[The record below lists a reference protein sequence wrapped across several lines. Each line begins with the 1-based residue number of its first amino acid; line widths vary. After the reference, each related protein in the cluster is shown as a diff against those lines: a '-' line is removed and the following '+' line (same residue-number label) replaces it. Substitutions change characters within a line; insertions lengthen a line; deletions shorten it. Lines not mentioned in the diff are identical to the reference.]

1 MALDAIASGAAAG
14 TAAGPGYGTL
24 IGAGIGAIGSLA
36 GGLISAKAA
45 DKASARQAAATR
57 AALEFQKQRYAEAQT
72 NLNPYIQ
79 TGTQAL
85 GDYAGLVR
93 GMVQPDYTYEQK
105 PFEFSVGSDPGAQYA
120 MQQAAQALNAS
131 SIARGAVGGG
141 AAKSLQSAIQNK
153 AMESFGQGF
162 DRWKSESEMR
172 RTQAD
177 NAYNR
182 ANQYQLDRIK
192 ATGAVAGAGQ
202 SAAESLSGTGTQAST
217 NIGNTLGSLG
227 SAQAAGAA
235 GYGNALAQGISGLAS
250 GLGSG
255 ISQRAGQQDAE
266 SWIRK
271 LLAPGVSGGVA
282 APNDFGNA

>member
-1 MALDAIASGAAAG
+1 MALEAIAGGAAAG

-24 IGAGIGAIGSLA
+24 IGAGIGALGSLA
-36 GGLISAKAA
+36 GGIIGAKASDA
-45 DKASARQAAATR
+45 ASARQARALE
-57 AALEFQKQRYAEAQT
+57 AALAFQKQRYAEAQA
-72 NLNPYIQ
+72 NLDPYIK

-85 GDYAGLVR
+85 GDYAGLVQ
-93 GMVQPDYTYEQK
+93 GMVQPEYTYQQK

-120 MQQAAQALNAS
+120 MQQAAQAINAS
-131 SIARGAVGGG
+131 SLARGAVGGG

-202 SAAESLSGTGTQAST
+202 SAAESLSGTGTHAST

-255 ISQRAGQQDAE
+255 ISQRAGYGDTQE
-266 SWIRK
+266 WIKK
-271 LLAPGVSGGVA
+271 LLQPGVSGGVA
-282 APNDFGNA
+282 SPDFGNA

>member
-1 MALDAIASGAAAG
+1 MALEAIAGGAGAG

-24 IGAGIGAIGSLA
+24 IGAGIGALGSLA
-36 GGLISAKAA
+36 GGIIGAKAA
-45 DKASARQAAATR
+45 DAASARQARALE
-57 AALEFQKQRYAEAQT
+57 AALAFQRQRYAEAQT
-72 NLNPYIQ
+72 NLNPYIN

-85 GDYAGLVR
+85 GDYAGLVQ
-93 GMVQPDYTYEQK
+93 GMAQPEYTYQQK
-105 PFEFSVGSDPGAQYA
+105 PFEFSIGSDPGAQYA
-120 MQQAAQALNAS
+120 MQQAAQAINAS

-153 AMESFGQGF
+153 ARESFGQGF

-202 SAAESLSGTGTQAST
+202 SAAENLAGTGTHAST

-282 APNDFGNA
+282 SPDFGNA

>member
-1 MALDAIASGAAAG
+1 MALEAIAGGAAAG

-24 IGAGIGAIGSLA
+24 IGAGIGALGSLA
-36 GGLISAKAA
+36 GGIIGAKASDA
-45 DKASARQAAATR
+45 ASARQARALE
-57 AALEFQKQRYAEAQT
+57 AALAFQKQRYAEAQA
-72 NLNPYIQ
+72 NLDPYIK

-85 GDYAGLVR
+85 GDYAGLVQ

-105 PFEFSVGSDPGAQYA
+105 PFEFSIGSDPGAQYA
-120 MQQAAQALNAS
+120 MQQAAQAINAS
-131 SIARGAVGGG
+131 SLARGAVGGG

-162 DRWKSESEMR
+162 ERWRGESQLR
-172 RTQAD
+172 QGQAD

-182 ANQYQLDRIK
+182 ANEYQLNKIK

-255 ISQRAGQQDAE
+255 ISQRAGYGDTQE
-266 SWIRK
+266 WIKK
-271 LLAPGVSGGVA
+271 LLQPGVSGGVA
-282 APNDFGNA
+282 SPDFGNA

>member
-1 MALDAIASGAAAG
+1 MALEAIAGGAAAG

-24 IGAGIGAIGSLA
+24 IGAGIGALGSLA
-36 GGLISAKAA
+36 GGIIGAKASDA
-45 DKASARQAAATR
+45 ASARQARALE
-57 AALEFQKQRYAEAQT
+57 AALAFQKQRYAEAQA
-72 NLNPYIQ
+72 NLDPYIK

-85 GDYAGLVR
+85 GDYAGLVQ
-93 GMVQPDYTYEQK
+93 GMVQPEYTYTQK
-105 PFEFSVGSDPGAQYA
+105 PFEFSIGSDPGAQYA

-250 GLGSG
+250 GVGSG
-255 ISQRAGQQDAE
+255 IAQRAGYGDTQE
-266 SWIRK
+266 WIKK
-271 LLAPGVSGGVA
+271 LLQPGVSGGVA
-282 APNDFGNA
+282 SPDFGNA